1 VRLRNI
7 RVAKDIYNSPSLIGG
22 FDALHTVEGV
32 LFEDFFIGEQA
43 ISCAD
48 DLHLFQKHASDI
60 SFKVLCSPS

>member
-1 VRLRNI
+1 
-7 RVAKDIYNSPSLIGG
+7 
-22 FDALHTVEGV
+22 VEGV